1 MSTKFHI
8 GGPGNTKNY
17 DLDIASFT
25 SFEHLRKTLG
35 QIFGFADTESL
46 WLIDQEGSSLSTVAD
61 VRSVEKSVEL
71 RANRREPVREPLG
84 PKLLPIV
91 GNRYELYPDV
101 LGNYDRL
108 FSIYGPMIKTVSM
121 GTTIYH
127 TNDPEIARHLLRED
141 NLFTKN
147 TSHPSHPLYYM
158 ADQDCLFTCDS
169 ASPAFAPSR
178 KFVPPTMSPRA
189 VAHYMPLIREAA
201 QSIFPAFDQ
210 LAEANLAVNVYQYM
224 FKLASQIIWRV
235 MLNQDLKHFE
245 SPKSPPALPVRLFG
259 QYLSLMKK
267 TSMQPQ
273 WIKSLPFGDP
283 AKLKKV
289 RQQVLDVTEE
299 AMNTCVD
306 KDGPPLSLADPTSMQ
321 SASCVA
327 DFLYRARDKDGE
339 GLPYELVLGNVVVSC
354 GAGFTTSSS
363 LLSWA
368 LYALVHYPDVQDRLF
383 DEIASHA
390 ADKQLTYDELHGLKY
405 LDCFVKEVLRLH
417 GPSFQ
422 TARNAKQDAVLP
434 GGYLIPK
441 GSIVIACFPSIQKNP
456 AYWDN
461 PARFDPDRWMVEG
474 FAARKGREGSYT
486 PFAAGGRGCVGFTL
500 ALTQVKM
507 VLVEL
512 VSRYHFQ
519 DESPEPVVYDPEFL
533 VVRPLNFYAGMTK
546 REGRARSTNEKPTIH
561 SNPN

>member
-1 MSTKFHI
+1 MLKEFYI
-8 GGPGNTKNY
+8 GRPGDAHAQ

-25 SFEHLRKTLG
+25 SLEHLKKTLTRT
-35 QIFGFADTESL
+35 FGFADTEAL
-46 WLIDQEGSSLSTVAD
+46 WLVDQKGSHLLTIAD
-61 VRSVEKSVEL
+61 VQNTKENVEV
-71 RANRREPVREPLG
+71 RARRLESIREPPG
-84 PKLLPIV
+84 PRLLPIV

-141 NLFTKN
+141 DLFTKS

-189 VAHYMPLIREAA
+189 VAHYMPLIQEAA
-201 QSIFPAFDQ
+201 QSIFSAFDQ
-210 LAEANLAVNVYQYM
+210 LAEADLAVNVYQYM

-245 SPKSPPALPVRLFG
+245 SPKSAPSLPVRLFG

-267 TSMQPQ
+267 SSMQPQ
-273 WIKSLPFGDP
+273 WVKHLPFGDP

-289 RQQVLDVTEE
+289 RQQVLDTTEE
-299 AMNTCVD
+299 AMNACIE
-306 KDGPPLSLADPTSMQ
+306 KDGPPLSLADPKSMQ
-321 SASCVA
+321 SANCVA
-327 DFLYRARDKDGE
+327 DFLYRARDKDGK

-368 LYALVHYPDVQDRLF
+368 LFALVRYPGHQERLF
-383 DEIASHA
+383 DEMASYR
-390 ADKQLTYDELHGLKY
+390 ADATDKKWTYDELHSMKF

-422 TARNAKQDAVLP
+422 TARNAKQDVVLP

-441 GSIVIACFPSIQKNP
+441 GSIVIACFPSIHKNP
-456 AYWDN
+456 THWDN
-461 PARFDPDRWMVEG
+461 PTRFDPDRWMKEG
-474 FAARKGREGSYT
+474 FAAEKTHQGSYT

-500 ALTQVKM
+500 ALAQVKM

-519 DESPEPVVYDPEFL
+519 DESPEAVVYDPEFL

-546 REGRARSTNEKPTIH
+546 RDGLVDSSKDP
-561 SNPN
+561 

>member
-1 MSTKFHI
+1 MQKEFYI
-8 GGPGNTKNY
+8 GPKDIAHTHT
-17 DLDIASFT
+17 LDTASFT
-25 SFEHLRKTLG
+25 SLEQLRKVLARA
-35 QIFGFADTESL
+35 FGFADIETS
-46 WLIDQEGSSLSTVAD
+46 WLVDQHGSHLSSLKD
-61 VRSVEKSVEL
+61 VQNTKENVEL
-71 RANRREPVREPLG
+71 RAVRLESIREPPG
-84 PKLLPIV
+84 PRLLPIV

-127 TNDPEIARHLLRED
+127 TNDAEIARHLLRED
-141 NLFTKN
+141 DLFTKS

-158 ADQDCLFTCDS
+158 ANQDCLFTCDS
-169 ASPAFAPSR
+169 ESPAFAPSR

-189 VAHYMPLIREAA
+189 VAHYMPLIQGAVE
-201 QSIFPAFDQ
+201 SVFPAFDQ
-210 LAEANLAVNVYQYM
+210 LAEADRAINVYQYM
-224 FKLASQIIWRV
+224 FKLAAQIIWRV
-235 MLNQDLKHFE
+235 VLDTDLKHFE
-245 SPKSPPALPVRLFG
+245 SPESPPSLPVRLFG

-267 TSMQPQ
+267 ASMQPQ
-273 WIKSLPFGDP
+273 WFKHLPFGN
-283 AKLKKV
+283 AAELTKV
-289 RQQVLDVTEE
+289 SQQLMTYTEE
-299 AMNTCVD
+299 AINACMT
-306 KDGPPLSLADPTSMQ
+306 KGGTPLPLADPKSMQ
-321 SASCVA
+321 SATCVA
-327 DFLYRARDKDGE
+327 DFLHRARDKEGN
-339 GLPYELVLGNVVVSC
+339 GLPHELVLANVVVSC

-368 LYALVHYPDVQDRLF
+368 LYALVRYPGNEERLY
-383 DEIASHA
+383 DEIVKHRGRVPNNRWA
-390 ADKQLTYDELHGLKY
+390 YDEIHSLRF

-461 PARFDPDRWMVEG
+461 PTRFDPGRWMEEG
-474 FAARKGREGSYT
+474 FAARQARQGLYT

-500 ALTQVKM
+500 ALAQVK
-507 VLVEL
+507 VALAEL
-512 VSRYHFQ
+512 VYRYYFQ
-519 DESPEPVVYDPEFL
+519 DESPEAVVYDPEFL

-546 REGRARSTNEKPTIH
+546 RKHTH
-561 SNPN
+561 SSSDDS